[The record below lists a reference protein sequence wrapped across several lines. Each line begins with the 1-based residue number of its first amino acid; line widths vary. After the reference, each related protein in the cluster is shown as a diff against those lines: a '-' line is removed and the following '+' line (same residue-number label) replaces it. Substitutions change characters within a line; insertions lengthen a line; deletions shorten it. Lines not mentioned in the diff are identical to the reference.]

1 MRAVTSAAVDLSL
14 KGHLMLFERN
24 LFERSTPGNIWEV
37 FKIALPLILANAG
50 HSINLFTD
58 RLMLQNY
65 SDDAMSAAFPAG
77 LTHFTLICF
86 FVGTVGYANSFV
98 AQYCGAKMYHRVGS
112 AVWQA
117 IYMALLG
124 WMLSISAYFFAP
136 ALFHSFGHA
145 AHLVDLEVTYFR
157 IMALGG
163 CIPLLTIALST
174 FWGGQGKTGMIM
186 FVNLL
191 ITFFNIPF
199 NYALIFGIDWYWIRI
214 PDMGIIGAAY
224 GTLAAGIVGL
234 LVMIVCLLC
243 SRKNVT
249 LFHTWDMRLDKSM
262 FLRLFKFGGPNGVQ
276 LFLDLAAFNLFV
288 ILLGKI
294 GTDILNA
301 SGVAFSLNSLAM
313 IPMFGLGQTV
323 SILVG
328 QGIGAQNIPYAER
341 TVRSARLW
349 LYFMLLIIGIL
360 FLIYPEPA
368 LTAFK
373 LQPGTRAFE
382 LAKIMLRFVTAY
394 LIFDGTG
401 ILYGSAIKGAGDT
414 KFSMWIGASFAW
426 LFFGIPCLIV
436 YYFFTRP
443 DVRAILRAD
452 RADMFNLWTLWTII
466 VTYIMILGTTF
477 YLRYLGGKWKKMKV
491 IESEQND
498 HARGSI
504 PKEVGVDSYL
514 P

>member
-1 MRAVTSAAVDLSL
+1 
-14 KGHLMLFERN
+14 MLFERN
-24 LFERSTPGNIWEV
+24 LFDRSTPGNIWEV

-65 SDDAMSAAFPAG
+65 SEDAMSAAFPAG

-98 AQYCGAKMYHRVGS
+98 AQYYGAKMYHRVGA

-124 WMLSISAYFFAP
+124 GLFSILAFFYAP
-136 ALFHSFGHA
+136 FLFRAFGHE
-145 AHLVDLEVTYFR
+145 AHLIDLEVSYFR

-163 CIPLLTIALST
+163 CVPLLTIALST

-199 NYALIFGIDWYWIRI
+199 NYALIFGVDFGWFQI
-214 PDMGIIGAAY
+214 PEMGILGAAY
-224 GTLAAGIVGL
+224 GTIAAGVAGL
-234 LVMIVCLLC
+234 LVMAFCLLC
-243 SRKNVT
+243 SRKNIAR
-249 LFHTWDMRLDKSM
+249 FRTWNMRFDKDM

-294 GTDILNA
+294 STDILNA

-349 LYFMLLIIGIL
+349 LYFMLIIIGVL

-373 LQPGTRAFE
+373 LEPGTNAFE

-414 KFSMWIGASFAW
+414 KFSMWVGASFAW
-426 LFFGIPCLIV
+426 IFFGIPCALVFYI
-436 YYFFTRP
+436 FTHP
-443 DVRAILRAD
+443 GVQESMGAD
-452 RADMFNLWTLWTII
+452 RADAYNLWILWSII
-466 VTYIMILGTTF
+466 VAYIMILGTTF
-477 YLRYLGGKWKKMKV
+477 YLRYLGGKWKGMKV